1 MRLSDRTYK
10 ILKWLI
16 AIVLPAFITFLG
28 VVFEALGV
36 AYGGTILTILAAFQ
50 TFLGTIFKTGEY
62 RYDKDKEEARKDD
75 IEW

>member
-1 MRLSDRTYK
+1 MADSDRATSFYY
-10 ILKWLI
+10 
-16 AIVLPAFITFLG
+16 
-28 VVFEALGV
+28 VFRCRIWSLRRV

-62 RYDKDKEEARKDD
+62 RYDKDKAEARKDD